1 MTLNAFE
8 KVRAIMVEIFQV
20 SENKIHPDLEQ
31 EDLENWD
38 SLQHL
43 NLMLA
48 LEQEFGVTLDVDDLA
63 TLTSVPAILKY
74 LE

>member
-1 MTLNAFE
+1 MAE
-8 KVRAIMVEIFQV
+8 MFQV
-20 SENKIHPDLEQ
+20 PEEEITPDLKQ

-48 LEQEFGVTLDVDDLA
+48 LEQDFGVKLDVDDLS
-63 TLTSVPAILKY
+63 TLTSVPAIVEYLK
-74 LE
+74 

>member
-1 MTLNAFE
+1 
-8 KVRAIMVEIFQV
+8 MVEILQV
-20 SENKIHPDLEQ
+20 PEDKITPDLKQ
-31 EDLENWD
+31 EDLEGWD

-48 LEQEFGVTLDVDDLA
+48 LEQEFGVTLDVDDLS

>member
-1 MTLNAFE
+1 
-8 KVRAIMVEIFQV
+8 MVEIFQV
-20 SENKIHPDLEQ
+20 SENKIPPDLEQ

-48 LEQEFGVTLDVDDLA
+48 LEQEFEVTLDVDDLA

>member
-20 SENKIHPDLEQ
+20 SENKIPPDLEQ

-48 LEQEFGVTLDVDDLA
+48 LEQEFEVTLDVDDLA

>member
-1 MTLNAFE
+1 
-8 KVRAIMVEIFQV
+8 MVEIFQV
-20 SENKIHPDLEQ
+20 SENEIPPDLEQ

-48 LEQEFGVTLDVDDLA
+48 LEQEFGVTLDVDELA

>member
-1 MTLNAFE
+1 MLNTFE
-8 KVRAIMVEIFQV
+8 KIQALMVEIFQV
-20 SENKIHPDLEQ
+20 PEEKITPELKQ

-48 LEQEFGVTLDVDDLA
+48 LEQEFGVTLDVDDLN

>member
-1 MTLNAFE
+1 MNAFE

-20 SENKIHPDLEQ
+20 SENKIPPDLEQ

-48 LEQEFGVTLDVDDLA
+48 LEQEFEVTLDVDDLA

>member
-1 MTLNAFE
+1 MNAFE
-8 KVRAIMVEIFQV
+8 RVRVIMAEIFQV
-20 SENKIHPDLEQ
+20 SENKIPPDLEQ

>member
-1 MTLNAFE
+1 LNTFE
-8 KVRAIMVEIFQV
+8 RIHALMIEIFQV
-20 SENKIHPDLEQ
+20 PEDDITPELKQ

-48 LEQEFGVTLDVDDLA
+48 LEQEFGVTLDVDDLN

>member
-1 MTLNAFE
+1 
-8 KVRAIMVEIFQV
+8 MVEIFQV
-20 SENKIHPDLEQ
+20 SENEIPPDLEQ

-48 LEQEFGVTLDVDDLA
+48 LEQEFGATLDVDELA

>member
-1 MTLNAFE
+1 MNAFE
-8 KVRAIMVEIFQV
+8 RVRAIMVEIFQV
-20 SENKIHPDLEQ
+20 SENEIPPDLEQ

-48 LEQEFGVTLDVDDLA
+48 LEQEFGVTLDVDELA